1 MGVTRDGVFGFEVAI
16 TSQKTSFDGHVM
28 VPTAAK
34 ISFKVDNF
42 PYAAGAKNLAVKMWL
57 LTDSIADDW
66 NLQQPGRHA
75 HHHPFISG
83 RGSKNGGFFSWNG
96 TVIADGFSHD
106 VKEHFEANTGNE
118 DVEIS
123 TDARI
128 STVWFTLATGN
139 DAPTNIFWDPSLG
152 YGAVNE
158 GTDGLNLASP
168 AIIALISSGLAV
180 MVVAA
185 VAVVVI
191 IALRRKRKVPGDVSK
206 DVYAPIA

>member
-1 MGVTRDGVFGFEVAI
+1 MTTLFAEIVQFEDEDGNGAFDPRIDTAIKKYPLNNGLPGMPRYRDIVVSKHQGSVNGSVVHVLDSVTRDGVFGFEVAI

-66 NLQQPGRHA
+66 KLQQPGRHA

-118 DVEIS
+118 DV
-123 TDARI
+123 
-128 STVWFTLATGN
+128 
-139 DAPTNIFWDPSLG
+139 
-152 YGAVNE
+152 
-158 GTDGLNLASP
+158 
-168 AIIALISSGLAV
+168 
-180 MVVAA
+180 
-185 VAVVVI
+185 
-191 IALRRKRKVPGDVSK
+191 VSRMLK
-206 DVYAPIA
+206 